1 PSSTDL
7 LCQAVRPHAEGV
19 QPILSESRL
28 GSPLWKI
35 IFRVRLN
42 IGNLDR
48 TALQQGA
55 TYRGP
60 SAGTDWLA
68 LPEFEGSWRGI
79 VGSSGTA
86 TFAIVSENH
95 AVLGT
100 ADTDGVLQQR
110 LKDALEVECRPAD
123 GLEYLCRGRLLP
135 QRFTQLLRARLHL
148 VEEPHV
154 LDRDH
159 CLV

>member
-1 PSSTDL
+1 
-7 LCQAVRPHAEGV
+7 
-19 QPILSESRL
+19 
-28 GSPLWKI
+28 
-35 IFRVRLN
+35 
-42 IGNLDR
+42 LDR

-55 TYRGP
+55 TYRGA

-68 LPEFEGSWRGI
+68 LPEFEASWRGI

-86 TFAIVSENH
+86 TFAIVAENH
-95 AVLGT
+95 SMLGT

-123 GLEYLCRGRLLP
+123 GLEYLSRGRLLP
-135 QRFTQLLRARLHL
+135 QRFAQLLRARLYL
-148 VEEPHV
+148 VEQSRV

-159 CLV
+159 CLIRKNL